1 MFGLENLLDEKH
13 MYISSSDNGHISFL
27 GFQLRI
33 YMPILHNLS
42 VKKKICG
49 LIFEYFPTAQLEL
62 ETQMQEDF
70 SQLPPYINFTDNTK
84 NISVYIQYSIHAN
97 NYLECNIFFSQG
109 KYRQ

>member
-42 VKKKICG
+42 VKKNLRPNFRILSNCATG
-49 LIFEYFPTAQLEL
+49 TGDANARGFLSTASLYQ
-62 ETQMQEDF
+62 F
-70 SQLPPYINFTDNTK
+70 
-84 NISVYIQYSIHAN
+84 H
-97 NYLECNIFFSQG
+97 
-109 KYRQ
+109 

>member
-42 VKKKICG
+42 VKKKS
-49 LIFEYFPTAQLEL
+49 A
-62 ETQMQEDF
+62 
-70 SQLPPYINFTDNTK
+70 
-84 NISVYIQYSIHAN
+84 A
-97 NYLECNIFFSQG
+97 
-109 KYRQ
+109 